1 MKKNYFLLILSLF
14 CMTLSAKNDGKK
26 ILDEAAKRI
35 ERYGDVCVEFKA
47 TAFNGTEEQGRMEG
61 KMLLQGM
68 KYQLNTPDLITWYN
82 GTTQWTLVPDNKEVN
97 VTEPTIAEIQ
107 SVHPYSFLSLY
118 KNGYDIEARESKL
131 RGQDVYEVHLMA
143 KKKNA
148 SLQEIYVDVRK
159 SDYALFCIRVRQGKT
174 WNRISLETIQG
185 GLKFSEADFTFK
197 KEQYPDYEIID
208 LR

>member
-1 MKKNYFLLILSLF
+1 MKKNYLFLLVSFLCL
-14 CMTLSAKNDGKK
+14 TLSAKNDGMK

-35 ERYGDVCVEFKA
+35 EKYGDVCVKFKA
-47 TAFNGTEEQGRMEG
+47 TVFKGNEEQGRMEG
-61 KMLLQGM
+61 QMNLQGM
-68 KYQLNTPDLITWYN
+68 KYYLNTPELVTWYN

-97 VTEPTIAEIQ
+97 ITNPTIEEIQ

-118 KNGYDIEARESKL
+118 KNGYDIRVKDNKL
-131 RGQDVYEVHLMA
+131 RGHDVYEVHLTA
-143 KKKNA
+143 KKKSM

-159 SDYALFCIRVRQGKT
+159 SDYTLYCIRVRQGNV

-185 GLKFSEADFTFK
+185 GLQFSESDFTFK
-197 KEQYPDYEIID
+197 KEEYPDYEIID